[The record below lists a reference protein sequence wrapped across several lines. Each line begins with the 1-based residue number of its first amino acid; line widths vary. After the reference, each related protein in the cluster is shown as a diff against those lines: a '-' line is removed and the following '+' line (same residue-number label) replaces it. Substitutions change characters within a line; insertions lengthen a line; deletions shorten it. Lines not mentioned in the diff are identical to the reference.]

1 MSRNILLLL
10 FVVFLLGFTSGFIM
24 FKVFGDS
31 LGSSS
36 QISQDRLGG
45 YKYIKPLLECNIA
58 EENQRELAN
67 FKNKVEENIHTQ
79 IEEGD
84 INEAAMYF
92 RDLNNGPWI
101 GMNEQIEFAP
111 ASLLKIPLMMSYF
124 KIAEKNPKVL
134 KTVLTTKKLESNYP
148 AGFLPESKITPGA
161 LYTVEE
167 LIRYMIVYSD
177 NDAAGSLLENQF
189 MNENEFYRVYKDLN
203 IYDHMDINNED
214 SMSVQTYASFFRILY
229 NASYL
234 SKDYSEMA
242 LKLLTQT
249 QFDQGIEKPIPKS
262 IKVAHKYGLRV
273 LQLNQ
278 IQLHDCGI
286 IYYPNHPYLL
296 CVMTRG
302 SDFQRIN
309 DAIASI
315 SELVY
320 KEIESQFTNS
330 Q

>member
-1 MSRNILLLL
+1 ML
-10 FVVFLLGFTSGFIM
+10 VFLFGFTFGFII
-24 FKVFGDS
+24 FKLFGNS
-31 LGSSS
+31 LGRS
-36 QISQDRLGG
+36 QMSQDRLGG
-45 YKYIKPLLECNIA
+45 YKYIKPLLECNI
-58 EENQRELAN
+58 ENENKKELVN

-79 IEEGD
+79 IEEGN

-101 GMNEQIEFAP
+101 GLNEQTEFAP
-111 ASLLKIPLMMSYF
+111 ASLLKVPLMMSYF
-124 KIAEKNPKVL
+124 KIAEKNPKIL
-134 KTVLTTKKLESNYP
+134 KTVLTSKKLESNYP
-148 AGFLPESKITPGA
+148 TGLLPESKITPGG
-161 LYTVEE
+161 LYSVED
-167 LIRYMIVYSD
+167 LIHYMIVYSD

-189 MNENEFYRVYKDLN
+189 MNENEFYRVYRDLN
-203 IYDHMDINNED
+203 IYPHMDINNED

-262 IKVAHKYGLRV
+262 IKVAHKYGLRA
-273 LQLNQ
+273 LQPNQ

-286 IYYPNHPYLL
+286 IYYPNNPYLL

-302 SDFQRIN
+302 SNFQRIN
-309 DAIASI
+309 EVIADI

-320 KEIESQFTNS
+320 KEIDNQFKNS